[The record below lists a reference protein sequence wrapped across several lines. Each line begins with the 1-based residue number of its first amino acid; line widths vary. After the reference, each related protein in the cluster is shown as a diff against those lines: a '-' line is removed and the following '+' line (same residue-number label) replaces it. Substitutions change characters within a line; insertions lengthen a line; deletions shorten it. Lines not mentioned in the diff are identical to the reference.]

1 MKFLPP
7 LERTWEYL
15 FDCKFVLVFVQA
27 YLPPKKKILLHD
39 NKYLVISFF
48 DTFAQTHLNRPFL
61 DRHSIYLF
69 IWFSLFFLRR
79 YVKRFID
86 QKIWRLRSLMR
97 DFVVSWFHVSKTH
110 QRESYL
116 VGILKWRL
124 QSVKWWA

>member
-7 LERTWEYL
+7 FRKNLRISVWLQVCACVCSSL
-15 FDCKFVLVFVQA
+15 FT
-27 YLPPKKKILLHD
+27 PKKKILLHD